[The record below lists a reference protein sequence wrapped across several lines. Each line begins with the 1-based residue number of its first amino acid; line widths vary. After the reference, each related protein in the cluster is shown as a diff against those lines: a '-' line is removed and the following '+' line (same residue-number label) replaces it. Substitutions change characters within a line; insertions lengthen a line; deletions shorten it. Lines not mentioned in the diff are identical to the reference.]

1 MRFILKTQVDQ
12 PLPKVWEGFNR
23 ALFEQ
28 LTPAFPP
35 VKVVRFDGCLQ
46 DDLVHLQLNFFLFR
60 QDWISRI
67 IDQKTSAE
75 EIFFVDKGV
84 RLPFF
89 LTYWEHH
96 HRLQRLPS
104 GQKSRKQT
112 VIIDDIT
119 FRTPFKL
126 TDYLFYF
133 VLKGQFACRKPVYRR
148 IFNQIY

>member
-1 MRFILKTQVDQ
+1 MRFVLKTQVDR

-46 DDLVHLQLNFFLFR
+46 GDLVHLQLNFFLFR

-67 IDQKTSAE
+67 IDQQTGSD
-75 EIFFVDKGV
+75 EIFFVDKGI

-96 HRLQRLPS
+96 HRLQRLPTS
-104 GQKSRKQT
+104 SINSKQT
-112 VIIDDIT
+112 VIIDDVT
-119 FRTPFKL
+119 FRTPFWL
-126 TDYLFYF
+126 TDYLLYF
-133 VLKGQFACRKPVYRR
+133 FLKAQFACRKPVYRR
-148 IFNQIY
+148 VFNRI